1 MNDVTKLV
9 NRKIKRNDAAF
20 FDGMTDILRDEGY
33 SNYWYDFRKKM
44 HAIFDENEAL
54 QSKVE
59 EMQKVID
66 TAVMFLQGNELFIK
80 AEQIKLMSQA
90 LKGESR

>member
-1 MNDVTKLV
+1 MNWK
-9 NRKIKRNDAAF
+9 
-20 FDGMTDILRDEGY
+20 FD
-33 SNYWYDFRKKM
+33 K
-44 HAIFDENEAL
+44 AL
-54 QSKVE
+54 IQRMIDRMDSGPHKGAMMACITEIDSLEMKVE

-90 LKGESR
+90 LKGES